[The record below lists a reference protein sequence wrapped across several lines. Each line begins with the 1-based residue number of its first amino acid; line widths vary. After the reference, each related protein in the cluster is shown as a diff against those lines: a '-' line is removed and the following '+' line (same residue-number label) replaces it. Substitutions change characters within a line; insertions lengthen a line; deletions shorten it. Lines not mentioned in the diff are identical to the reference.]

1 MLTMNQSAGKTD
13 ATLMVPLIPQT
24 VSLHH
29 NVFNSK
35 LVMLAEDDMKIVKA
49 DSQRMYEIPLASVV
63 KFLIPMQFLTTH
75 KTSS

>member
-1 MLTMNQSAGKTD
+1 
-13 ATLMVPLIPQT
+13 MVPLIPQT

-35 LVMLAEDDMKIVKA
+35 LVMLAEDDMKIVKSN
-49 DSQRMYEIPLASVV
+49 SQRMYEIHLASVV
-63 KFLIPMQFLTTH
+63 QFLRPMQFLTTH